1 MKPKV
6 KDITSK
12 VKDITPKVKDIPSKV
27 KDIQARLS
35 SVALIN
41 SVLCWKVKEVKDIF
55 ANSL

>member
-27 KDIQARLS
+27 KDIQARLFS
-35 SVALIN
+35 ILLIN
-41 SVLCWKVKEVKDIF
+41 SVLGCKVKEVKDIF